1 MRRAH
6 ACHTHRRPSPP
17 RHPHARA
24 HAKTK
29 NHNQTRVRELSPPG
43 DLASAALKPLPFE
56 FRRVEMQYDSYRGA
70 AVRCRYLLR
79 VRVTGKGMVA
89 DTKREVPF
97 WVRNYDAAPGAE
109 APLIKVR
116 DEESGGAAAV
126 WCVARAC

>member
-1 MRRAH
+1 M
-6 ACHTHRRPSPP
+6 TTGSEPMIM
-17 RHPHARA
+17 
-24 HAKTK
+24 
-29 NHNQTRVRELSPPG
+29 VG
-43 DLASAALKPLPFE
+43 SAAPARKMAPRALV
-56 FRRVEMQYDSYRGA
+56 RWTAARHSGA